1 MKLVL
6 NTVKDEI
13 FIVHLITNIREG
25 SDSATVF
32 KAILLC
38 LHDHQY
44 LVVYLPF
51 EGTYMAISIHS

>member
-13 FIVHLITNIREG
+13 FIVHLTINIREG

-32 KAILLC
+32 EAILLC
-38 LHDHQY
+38 LHDHQFFFGRFY
-44 LVVYLPF
+44 TQLR
-51 EGTYMAISIHS
+51 A